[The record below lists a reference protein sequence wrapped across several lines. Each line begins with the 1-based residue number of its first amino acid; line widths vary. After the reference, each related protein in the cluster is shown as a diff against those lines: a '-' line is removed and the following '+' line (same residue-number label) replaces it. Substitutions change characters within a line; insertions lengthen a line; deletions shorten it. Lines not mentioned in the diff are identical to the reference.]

1 MQAYQETT
9 DWKHPNHIYLLD
21 GTTLIAYIKH
31 GETTPFYFKN
41 PIKGFD
47 KRGRKF
53 NLVTPSPFNKP
64 AVVDVMPWIKK
75 VTGSKPGVTYT
86 VNTEENT
93 CTCPGYTFRGS
104 CKHVKELETT

>member
-1 MQAYQETT
+1 MQAYQEIT
-9 DWKHPNHIYLLD
+9 DWKHPNHTYLLD
-21 GTTLIAYIKH
+21 GTNLVAYIKQ

-47 KRGRKF
+47 KRARKF
-53 NLVTPSPFNKP
+53 KLVDAKLFNVK
-64 AVVDVMPWIKK
+64 AADTMPWIKQ
-75 VTGSKPGVTYT
+75 VAGSKPGVNYT

-104 CKHVKELETT
+104 CKHVKELETA